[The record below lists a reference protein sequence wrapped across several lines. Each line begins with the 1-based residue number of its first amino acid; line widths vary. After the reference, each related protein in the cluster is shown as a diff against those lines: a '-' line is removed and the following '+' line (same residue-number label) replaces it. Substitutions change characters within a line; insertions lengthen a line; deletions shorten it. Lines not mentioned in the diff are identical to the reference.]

1 MKSMTFVLAGTA
13 TAGKHYVVPP
23 TNCRIVAAYVTP
35 AVAQVAAASVQFGKE
50 GATHSILTANLNPSG
65 AGDSVKAAATADVT
79 AAEQA
84 QVFGPALPIEIAVD
98 LNADSSLGITIL
110 YDEYLV
116 TTNVNA

>member
-35 AVAQVAAASVQFGKE
+35 AVAQAAAASVQFGKE

-65 AGDSVKAAATADVT
+65 VGDVIKAAATTDVT

-84 QVFGPALPIEIAVD
+84 QIFGPGQALEIAVD
-98 LNADSSLGITIL
+98 LAVDSSLGITVI

-116 TTNVNA
+116 AVNV